1 METVPF
7 NKLLLKTAFCC
18 MASDGSIDQKEI
30 DQIKLMYEKSEL
42 FHDLDFHEEINRL
55 IDKINTKGKDFIKYY
70 LNLLSEANL
79 SEQEELMLIDFAI
92 ETIHSDG
99 VDDYS
104 EIKFFKNIR
113 HRLNLTDEK
122 ILNIHPEVEYW
133 LEQDIITESYLEK
146 ISKQYLEEVELPQF
160 ESISLENISS
170 ENGDMV

>member
-42 FHDLDFHEEINRL
+42 FQGLDFREEINRL
-55 IDKINTKGKDFIKYY
+55 IAKINMKGKDFIKYY
-70 LNLLSEANL
+70 FDLLSEANL
-79 SEQEELMLIDFAI
+79 SEEEELMLIDFAI

-113 HRLNLTDEK
+113 QRLKLTDEM

-160 ESISLENISS
+160 ELISTDNFSLEGNDK
-170 ENGDMV
+170 E